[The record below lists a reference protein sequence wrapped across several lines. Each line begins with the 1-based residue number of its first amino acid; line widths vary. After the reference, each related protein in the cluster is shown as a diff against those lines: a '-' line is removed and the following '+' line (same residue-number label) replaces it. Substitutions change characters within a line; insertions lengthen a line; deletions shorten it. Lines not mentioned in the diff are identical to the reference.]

1 MFNPVAA
8 VTPLARSAAIIC
20 GWILMAISFLT
31 VFEIVARRWFGFSLR
46 GVDEISGYV
55 LAITSAGGFCWAF
68 VTRSHMR
75 ITLLFPYVPPLART
89 LLNLLAM
96 LTLASMALFC
106 AWRGWS
112 ELAANFESGKPANT
126 PLQTPLWIPQAFWFA
141 GLALF
146 ALTTGIAAAHAVG
159 LLFRDRGLL
168 DQLYGPA
175 SLEEEVRTEVSQLET
190 RLSEEG
196 PEVRP

>member
-8 VTPLARSAAIIC
+8 VAPLARLAAILS

-31 VFEIVARRWFGFSLR
+31 VFEIVSRRWFDFSLR

-55 LAITSAGGFCWAF
+55 LAITSAAGFCWAF

-75 ITLLFPYVPPLART
+75 ITLLFPHVPPIART
-89 LLNLLAM
+89 LLNVLAV
-96 LTLASMALFC
+96 LTLAAMALFC
-106 AWRGWS
+106 AWRGWG

-126 PLQTPLWIPQAFWFA
+126 PLQTPLWIPQAMWFA

-146 ALTTGIAAAHAVG
+146 ALATGVSAAHAVL

-168 DQLYGPA
+168 DRLYGPA
-175 SLEEEVRTEVSQLET
+175 SLEEEVKTEVSQLET
-190 RLSEEG
+190 RLAEEG
-196 PEVRP
+196 EVRP

>member
-1 MFNPVAA
+1 MINPVAA
-8 VTPLARSAAIIC
+8 VAPLARLAAIAS

-31 VFEIVARRWFGFSLR
+31 VFEIVARRWFDFSLR
-46 GVDEISGYV
+46 GVDEISGYA

-89 LLNLLAM
+89 LLNVLA
-96 LTLASMALFC
+96 TVSLAAMALFC

-146 ALTTGIAAAHAVG
+146 ALTTGMAAAHAFG

-175 SLEEEVRTEVSQLET
+175 SLEEEVKTEVSQLET
-190 RLSEEG
+190 RLAEE
-196 PEVRP
+196 EVRP

>member
-1 MFNPVAA
+1 VFNPLAA
-8 VTPLARSAAIIC
+8 VTPLARAAALAS
-20 GWILMAISFLT
+20 GWLLLAISFAT

-46 GVDEISGYV
+46 GVDELSGYT
-55 LAITSAGGFCWAF
+55 LAITSAAGFCWAF

-75 ITLLFPYVPPLART
+75 ITLLFPYLPPIART
-89 LLNLLAM
+89 LLNFVAAVSLAG
-96 LTLASMALFC
+96 MALFC
-106 AWRGWS
+106 AWRGWN
-112 ELAANFESGKPANT
+112 ELAANFASGKPANT

-146 ALTTGIAAAHAVG
+146 ALTTGAAAAHAFG

-168 DQLYGPA
+168 DRLYGPA

-190 RLSEEG
+190 RLHEEEAK
-196 PEVRP
+196 P

>member
-8 VTPLARSAAIIC
+8 IAPLARLAAIAS

-31 VFEIVARRWFGFSLR
+31 VFEIVSRRWFDFSLR
-46 GVDEISGYV
+46 GVDEISGYA
-55 LAITSAGGFCWAF
+55 LAVTSAGGFCWAF

-75 ITLLFPYVPPLART
+75 ITLLFPHVPPIVRT
-89 LLNLLAM
+89 LLNLLA
-96 LTLASMALFC
+96 TVSLAAMALFC

-126 PLQTPLWIPQAFWFA
+126 PLQTPLWIPQALWFA

-146 ALTTGIAAAHAVG
+146 ALTTGAAAAHALG
-159 LLFRDRGLL
+159 LVFRDRGLL
-168 DQLYGPA
+168 DRLYGPA
-175 SLEEEVRTEVSQLET
+175 SLEEEVKTEVSQLET
-190 RLSEEG
+190 RLAEEG
-196 PEVRP
+196 EIRP